1 MRVSI
6 FFRRFGPLVFW
17 HIHRYEASSPQGRRA
32 GTFLADG
39 WCGALVNLIG
49 DLDYLS
55 GTLGQPR
62 WSRASNSCALC
73 LCDKDGPFTWRNFQ
87 ENAGWINRVWTPQA
101 WRNWE
106 GRSRCRLFE
115 IHGLTACNVSC
126 DWLHAKYLGSDL
138 VAFGSILW
146 LWAFVLGPG
155 NETENMKIFDT
166 FLKEF
171 YREHRTSSR
180 FTSFLS
186 TRMFCNKKGIKLKGK
201 GAQVKALGLPLLQF
215 WQQKHNPNVALQCQI
230 LVYLK
235 LNVQLETTLDNHK
248 DDLFLGPSAAIWDCG
263 AQKYYITACILFQ
276 D

>member
-1 MRVSI
+1 M
-6 FFRRFGPLVFW
+6 VFW
-17 HIHRYEASSPQGRRA
+17 HIHRYEAGSSQGRRA

-39 WCGALVNLIG
+39 WCGALVNIIG
-49 DLDYLS
+49 DLDYFS
-55 GTLGQPR
+55 GTLGLPR

-73 LCDKDGPFTWRNFQ
+73 LCEKDGPFTWKNSQ
-87 ENAGWINRVWTPQA
+87 ENAGWINKVWTPEA

-115 IHGLTACNVSC
+115 VHGLTACNVSC

-155 NETENMKIFDT
+155 NEAENMKIFDA

-171 YREHRTSSR
+171 YRLHGTSSR

-215 WQQKHNPNVALQCQI
+215 WQEKHNPNVALQCQI
-230 LVYLK
+230 LVYPK
-235 LNVQLETTLDNHK
+235 LNVQLETTLDYHK
-248 DDLFLGPSAAIWDCG
+248 DDLFLGPSAAI
-263 AQKYYITACILFQ
+263 
-276 D
+276 